1 MKRPFALRL
10 PIFYRSLQLSLDA
23 GGVINFVG

>member
-1 MKRPFALRL
+1 LRL